1 VLAVDGVSIEKE
13 LFVCSVVIVGFGFG
27 FVADVGLVV
36 LIVELPPPLGRMICC
51 SGSSS
56 SSLCE
61 HGVEG
66 GVVFFMAFVLFIMF
80 VLLSFC
86 LRSCL

>member
-1 VLAVDGVSIEKE
+1 MLAVGGVSIEKE

-27 FVADVGLVV
+27 FVAGVVGLVGLVV
-36 LIVELPPPLGRMICC
+36 ELPTPLGSMICC

-80 VLLSFC
+80 VRLS
-86 LRSCL
+86 